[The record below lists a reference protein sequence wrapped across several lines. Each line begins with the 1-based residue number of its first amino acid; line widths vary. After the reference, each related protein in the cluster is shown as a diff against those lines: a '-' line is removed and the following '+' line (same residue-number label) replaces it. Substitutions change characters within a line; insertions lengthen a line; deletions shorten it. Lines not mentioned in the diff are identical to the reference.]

1 MFVLFLN
8 SLFRDHVT
16 NERFKS
22 VDYTKQSS
30 RQCLAEDWSWDEPLP
45 SAGGADLTRR
55 ASVECRRHRDQPLI
69 TGVKTAASPQFPD
82 GDAAD

>member
-1 MFVLFLN
+1 MFDVLFLN

-30 RQCLAEDWSWDEPLP
+30 RQCLAEDWSWDEPP
-45 SAGGADLTRR
+45 SQVQEVLIWQGGQVWN
-55 ASVECRRHRDQPLI
+55 VED
-69 TGVKTAASPQFPD
+69 TGTSH
-82 GDAAD
+82 